1 MSSMLQ
7 GVCCGRC
14 RSLDHGLYF
23 WEWKIKWK
31 KLVKNSK
38 KNNSQIT
45 IYFWHQI
52 VGRMQG
58 EPEVSAGE
66 ASSRLLISKHFKHLK
81 SFAYYVNT
89 RRLFDFHH
97 IQLDV
102 NLLWPTLI
110 MFKIAV
116 LQKEDDSNENKTMLM
131 FLNVSFIHGWTWHYI
146 PNKRFIPKVTRLLFQ
161 AVSTS
166 ALFIKFSAPV
176 LRSLYSTPCS
186 LLIPVY

>member
-1 MSSMLQ
+1 MLSYLSNRKKTTSMLFRAFKTKRSSLYDLNALLMFIFSLASVDISLCFW
-7 GVCCGRC
+7 GLWAVCCRVC
-14 RSLDHGLYF
+14 VVEDAGLLF
-23 WEWKIKWK
+23 MDSISENEKLNEK

-81 SFAYYVNT
+81 SFAYYINT
-89 RRLFDFHH
+89 QWLFDFHH

-116 LQKEDDSNENKTMLM
+116 LQKGDDSNENKTMLM
-131 FLNVSFIHGWTWHYI
+131 FLNVSFIHG
-146 PNKRFIPKVTRLLFQ
+146 
-161 AVSTS
+161 
-166 ALFIKFSAPV
+166 
-176 LRSLYSTPCS
+176 
-186 LLIPVY
+186 